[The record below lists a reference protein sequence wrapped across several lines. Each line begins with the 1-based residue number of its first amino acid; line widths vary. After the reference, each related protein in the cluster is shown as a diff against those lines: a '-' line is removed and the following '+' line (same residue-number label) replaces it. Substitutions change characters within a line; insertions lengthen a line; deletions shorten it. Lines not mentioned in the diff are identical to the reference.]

1 MPRIFLTLL
10 LLALVAGG
18 CAKTQLELAN
28 DRLAENTRLL
38 DGSKAYTAVYRN
50 LLQHRDHLRDDE
62 IGTATRA
69 LLARHPEFYPAVEAD
84 FRRRAA
90 GIGDSTA
97 LVPFAEEIDE
107 ARRYALIP
115 EGLAAEL
122 DRQVGAYARQALET
136 GRLKLTLT
144 DKYWL
149 FEGMEAYEQ
158 TLLLDNSLEVLVRDR
173 QPSSI
178 LVSRVLKTAGKA
190 GKGSAP
196 WRKVRDALPRMHL
209 SRQQLER
216 EAARYFPEKAQ
227 AVVEARTLYLTLAGN
242 DRLLRED
249 VQPHLA
255 GASPWLVLTEVPRP
269 GGIVADLSTVQW
281 DERPAVEKVETI
293 RYAMSEVVALPPE
306 WRGPAFASYA
316 YELTSGES
324 SLEYAVEV
332 TLLRDGQVV
341 ESSLLRDFLRAPYA
355 YCSAQRLENPFGGAQ
370 PVPFVA
376 NPHMETT
383 CGSPTG
389 PVEVQQL
396 RADARTAIAGA
407 ILTAPAIAS
416 RL

>member
-1 MPRIFLTLL
+1 MPRIFLALL

-18 CAKTQLELAN
+18 CAKTQLELAG

-38 DGSKAYTAVYRN
+38 DGSKAYIAVYRS
-50 LLQHRDHLRDDE
+50 LLQYRDHLRDDE
-62 IGTATRA
+62 IGVATRA
-69 LLARHPEFYPAVEAD
+69 LLARHPDFYPAVAAD
-84 FRRRAA
+84 LERRAA
-90 GIGDSTA
+90 GLDSGTP
-97 LVPFAEEIDE
+97 LVSFAEEIED
-107 ARRYALIP
+107 ARRVELIPPGLATDLHRRVSAYALQ
-115 EGLAAEL
+115 EL
-122 DRQVGAYARQALET
+122 EA
-136 GRLKLTLT
+136 GRLKFTLT
-144 DKYWL
+144 DKYRQ

-158 TLLLDNSLEVLVRDR
+158 TLLLDNSIAVLTRDR
-173 QPSSI
+173 QPHPY
-178 LVSRVLKTAGKA
+178 LVTRTLVVGGKA

-216 EAARYFPEKAQ
+216 EAAHYFPEEAQ

-255 GASPWLVLTEVPRP
+255 GASSWLVLTEVPRP

-293 RYAMSEVVALPPE
+293 RYAMSEVVALPPQ

-316 YELTSGES
+316 FELTSGES

-376 NPHMETT
+376 NPHMEAT